1 MKLQSTATLKQEKLL
16 AEKVGEELSMPNL
29 FLRQGV
35 SEFQTGVDKSSSLIL
50 IIQSA
55 DLFRYKP
62 QLV

>member
-1 MKLQSTATLKQEKLL
+1 MKLQSTATSKQEKLL